1 MLLSHNVVEHMLADL
16 TITLLMYVAMN
27 EQDKMCLTP
36 LHLAAMN
43 GHLEHVKVL
52 VEKGSDVNAR
62 DKFDRKPIDL
72 AASHKKEHVV
82 RYLLRMTSES

>member
-43 GHLEHVKVL
+43 VCVKYM
-52 VEKGSDVNAR
+52 
-62 DKFDRKPIDL
+62 
-72 AASHKKEHVV
+72 
-82 RYLLRMTSES
+82 YL